1 MAKKINVLKFTN
13 NKEIKFNKL
22 PHDKGIIIDSGIE
35 GYLAD
40 PESFIEY
47 QSYNLFGFIKPKP
60 EKVQGSFIVREDAPD
75 PLRIRKNSIFGPVFT
90 ESDLIYHEDE
100 SLARSMALVEEKNS
114 NEPDY
119 IQKQISKLLL
129 IEAVSVMT
137 LVVAVGLP
145 TILKKWGL

>member
-1 MAKKINVLKFTN
+1 MKKINVLKFTN

-22 PHDKGIIIDSGIE
+22 PHDKGIIVDSGTE

-47 QSYNLFGFIKPKP
+47 QSNSIFGFIKPKP
-60 EKVQGSFIVREDAPD
+60 EKVQGSFLVREDAPD
-75 PLRIRKNSIFGPVFT
+75 PLRMRKNSIFGPTFT

-100 SLARSMALVEEKNS
+100 SLARAMALVEEKNS

-119 IQKQISKLLL
+119 IQKQISKILL
-129 IEAVSVMT
+129 IEAVCVLV

-145 TILKKWGL
+145 TVLKNWGF